1 MATILVVE
9 DDETFAKSLTLE
21 LERRGHTVVTASDGE
36 AALNALRTGQPD
48 LLLLDI
54 LLPKRSGFDILEE
67 LTRDPALAH
76 PPVVVLSSSGKPLEK
91 QRAAELG
98 AAAYLIKSE
107 QTPDALIQQAM
118 SFMQQ
123 ETVPSAGGEAPAP
136 AAAGASVASPAAVPG
151 PAAVPVP
158 ATAAAPQAAGGR
170 SVLVVEDDKFLR
182 DLITQKLKR
191 EGFTVFEAV
200 TGSEA
205 MRVAEENQP
214 KIILLDLILPGLDG
228 FEVLK
233 RLKEKQLTAPIPVII
248 LSNLGQREDVERGL
262 RLGAVDFMI
271 KAHFTPG
278 EIVEKIKEI
287 LSKASPA

>member
-1 MATILVVE
+1 MSNILLVE
-9 DDETFAKSLTLE
+9 DDDGFAQSLKLE
-21 LERRGHTVVTASDGE
+21 LERRGHVVALAGDGE
-36 AALNALRTGQPD
+36 AGLVALRSGKPD

-67 LTRDPALAH
+67 LTRDSALAH
-76 PPVVVLSSSGKPLEK
+76 PPIVMLSSSGKPLEV
-91 QRAAELG
+91 QRAKELG
-98 AAAYLIKSE
+98 AADYIIKADESLETLI
-107 QTPDALIQQAM
+107 DRAMNVLQQDTTAAPGL
-118 SFMQQ
+118 S
-123 ETVPSAGGEAPAP
+123 SAPPAPAP
-136 AAAGASVASPAAVPG
+136 GTAMPPG
-151 PAAVPVP
+151 PQAAAVPVP
-158 ATAAAPQAAGGR
+158 APAAPATAGGQ

-182 DLITQKLKR
+182 DLITQKLKL
-191 EGFTVFEAV
+191 EGFTVFEAI

-205 MRVAEENQP
+205 VRVAEENQP
-214 KIILLDLILPGLDG
+214 KIVLLDLILPGLDG

-278 EIVEKIKEI
+278 EIVEKIKET
-287 LSKASPA
+287 LR